1 LWVDTYEYLTQ
12 KKDIAF
18 LLALQSQI
26 NSAVSAAQGI
36 LSGAVNDITA
46 LGTILLD
53 ASKPHWEQV
62 QEQLV
67 GHGLHA
73 LGSISE
79 TINNVHGSIIGGQ

>member
-1 LWVDTYEYLTQ
+1 MWLFST

-46 LGTILLD
+46 LGTTILD
-53 ASKPHWEQV
+53 TSKPHWQQL

-67 GHGLHA
+67 GHGLNV
-73 LGSISE
+73 LGSTSE